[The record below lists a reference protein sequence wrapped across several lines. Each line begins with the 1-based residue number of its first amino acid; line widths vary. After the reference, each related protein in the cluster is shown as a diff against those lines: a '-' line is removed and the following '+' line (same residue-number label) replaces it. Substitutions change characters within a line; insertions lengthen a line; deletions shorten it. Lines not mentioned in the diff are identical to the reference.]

1 VVSVTRSPKLL
12 ALVQASHP
20 GPCLVV
26 TAVAVLLAV
35 TAGASPGPEIW
46 IFFSVSVLAGQL
58 SIGWS
63 NDYVD
68 APIDTASHRTGKP
81 VAAGALRRSTVL
93 VAALAALAVS
103 FGLALVVGLATAV
116 WLVPVVGG
124 GWIYNLGLK
133 ATAWSGLAYVVGFAP
148 LPGLAVSIL
157 PGHPLPRPW
166 ALVAAALLGL
176 GAHYV
181 NVLPDLA
188 TDRATGVRGLP
199 QRTAEAGG
207 ELAVR
212 AVAVVLLMGASAL
225 VAFAPGTPR
234 RAPVAVGLAAAVL
247 LGVVAVRARG
257 RVPFRCAMAIA
268 AIDVVMF
275 ALGGGDLTS

>member
-1 VVSVTRSPKLL
+1 V
-12 ALVQASHP
+12 
-20 GPCLVV
+20 VV
-26 TAVAVLLAV
+26 TAVTVLLAV
-35 TAGASPGPEIW
+35 AAGASPGPEIW

-68 APIDTASHRTGKP
+68 APLDTASHRTGKP
-81 VAAGALRRSTVL
+81 VAAGALGRTTVL
-93 VAALAALAVS
+93 VAALVALAVS
-103 FGLALVVGLATAV
+103 FGLALVVGPATAV

-133 ATAWSGLAYVVGFAP
+133 ATAWSGLAYVLGFAP

-157 PGHPLPRPW
+157 PGHPLPRSW
-166 ALVAAALLGL
+166 ALVAAGLLGL
-176 GAHYV
+176 GAHFV

-188 TDRATGVRGLP
+188 DDRATGVRGLP
-199 QRTAEAGG
+199 QRVADVGG
-207 ELAVR
+207 ELSVR
-212 AVAVVLLMGASAL
+212 VVALVLLVSASAL

-234 RAPVAVGLAAAVL
+234 RAPVAAGLAAAVL
-247 LGVVAVRARG
+247 LGVVALRARG
-257 RVPFRCAMAIA
+257 RAPFRCAMAIA

-275 ALGGGDLTS
+275 ALGGGDLTA